1 MKINTRTLLLLL
13 LFPLCAFI
21 AFDYECVNLPET
33 LLNYAGIVFPADVM
47 NNLADMDNMPV
58 TNPTTDAGATLGR
71 VLFYDAD
78 LSQNHTI
85 SCSSCHLQEFSF
97 ADTARFSV
105 GFNGGLT
112 TRNAMSLNHVRFQRD
127 NAFFWDERA
136 PSLEAQALMPIQN
149 AVEMGLTLDTLVTRV
164 SEKAFYPPLFQ
175 AAFGTTT
182 VTPDLIARALAQF
195 MRSMNTFGSKYRQGV
210 EQTSGNPSVVPF
222 ANFTAQE
229 NLGKDLFMDIYRG
242 NCQSCHTRNVFV
254 HQGSHNIGLDTVYA
268 DNGVGAV
275 TGNPNKNGKFAVP
288 SLINVALTAPY
299 MHDGRYSTLEQV
311 IDFYSDSIQPHPNLS
326 GFLREIEPGNTDPNH
341 VFCMTCPPRHLNYTA
356 EEKAA
361 LLAFLNTLTDTII
374 TTDERWSN
382 PFCVVTCIP
391 TITGSADVCAYQ
403 PVTYTIAA
411 GPPNSTYLWNITGSY
426 TIVSGC
432 GITDTTCTIMWTDG
446 PVGTLSV
453 TQTSY

>member
-1 MKINTRTLLLLL
+1 MKNNAKIA
-13 LFPLCAFI
+13 LFFLISPLFAFI

-33 LLNYAGIVFPADVM
+33 LLNYAGIVFPADII
-47 NNLADMDNMPV
+47 NNLADMDNMPAS
-58 TNPTTDAGATLGR
+58 NPTTDAGATLGR

-85 SCSSCHLQEFSF
+85 SCASCHIQEFSF
-97 ADTARFSV
+97 TDTARFST
-105 GFNGGLT
+105 GFNGGQT
-112 TRNAMSLNHVRFQRD
+112 TRNAMSINHIRFQRD

-149 AVEMGLTLDTLVTRV
+149 AVEMGLTLDTLVARV
-164 SEKAFYPPLFQ
+164 AAKPFYPSLFQ

-182 VTPDLIARALAQF
+182 VTSDFIARALAQF

-210 EQTSGNPSVVPF
+210 EQTPGNPSVVPF
-222 ANFTAQE
+222 ANFTAEE
-229 NLGKDLFMDIYRG
+229 NLGKTLFMDTTRG

-254 HQGSHNIGLDTVYA
+254 HQGSHNIGLDIVYA

-299 MHDGRYSTLEQV
+299 MHDGRYNTLEQV
-311 IDFYSDSIQPHPNLS
+311 INFYSDSIQPHPNLS
-326 GFLREIEPGNTDPNH
+326 HFLKDNITGL
-341 VFCMTCPPRHLNYTA
+341 PRHPNYTPS
-356 EEKAA
+356 EKAA

-374 TTDERWSN
+374 ATDERWSN
-382 PFCVVTCIP
+382 PFCVITCVP
-391 TITGSADVCAYQ
+391 TITGNAEVCAYD
-403 PVTYTIAA
+403 PVTYTITP

-426 TIVSGC
+426 IIVSGC
-432 GITDTTCTIMWTDG
+432 SMADTTCTLMWTDG
-446 PVGTLSV
+446 PAGTLSV